1 MSRRAAAGLA
11 ALALGLGCSWQV
23 ERSIDIDAPPAVVWQ
38 LLTDLESYSDWNRY
52 SPSARGELRAGGV
65 VTIEARLGEEV
76 QQVDN
81 LVTVLEPE
89 RSLCWHSM
97 NWYEFL
103 ARGTRCR
110 DLEPRPGGTRL
121 RHHEVMEGP
130 LAGVVEWVYRP
141 RIEAGLERM
150 NGDLKRAAEAR

>member
-1 MSRRAAAGLA
+1 MTRPALG
-11 ALALGLGCSWQV
+11 ALALAAATACSWQV
-23 ERSIDIDAPPAVVWQ
+23 ERSVQIDAPPAVVWSV
-38 LLTDLESYSDWNRY
+38 LTDLDAYGEWNRY
-52 SPSARGELRAGGV
+52 SPSAEGELAVGGV
-65 VTIEARLGEEV
+65 VTIEAHLGEEV
-76 QQVDN
+76 RWVDN
-81 LVTVLEPE
+81 LITRLEPE

-110 DLEPRPGGTRL
+110 DLHEEAGGTRL

-130 LAGVVEWVYRP
+130 LAGLIEWIYRP

-150 NGDLKRAAEAR
+150 NTDLKRASEAR